1 MQVLFAGAVSRCEC
15 WHVTV
20 AGESESAG
28 GCDWPHVN
36 TTAYS
41 RASAAVGLLETR
53 LKPREVLYCP
63 PVWFHGTEA
72 IGPGPNLGLSF
83 WSESGEC
90 LRHWISE

>member
-36 TTAYS
+36 TTAYP

-53 LKPREVLYCP
+53 LKTEESAVL
-63 PVWFHGTEA
+63 
-72 IGPGPNLGLSF
+72 
-83 WSESGEC
+83 
-90 LRHWISE
+90 